1 MATTF
6 LDPGEVAALTG
17 RKIRAKQ
24 IEQLRVMGIPFFVN
38 AAGRAVVVR
47 SAIEGKNATPTE
59 KKAWVPPG
67 MRN

>member
-1 MATTF
+1 MATIF
-6 LDPGEVAALTG
+6 LEPSEIAALTG

-24 IEQLRVMGIPFFVN
+24 IEQLRVMGIPFYVN

-47 SAIEGKNATPTE
+47 SAIEGKNAAPAE